1 MSGIL
6 GISFGLSIFGFE
18 FDAPATILLVVAAA
32 TALVSFVML
41 IRVSSRENLQ
51 QRVANLRG
59 AIVVRT
65 ESARATLLTQRAAP
79 MTWYDRVGAML
90 ANGPLV
96 GAAEQRKLAA
106 QLTLAGI
113 GGPGR
118 VATLIGLRFL
128 FGIGGGVAVWLALTS
143 VEFAPKYDWGR
154 YFIMAFGIM
163 LGWRLPDIVVGSL
176 ARRRKLRLELGFP
189 DALDL
194 LVICAEAGLGLE
206 QAIGQVAYD
215 LRHATPDVAAEFA
228 IAAAEMRVLAD
239 RRVALEHLAERT
251 GLETLKG
258 MISVLNQSIRF
269 GTPLS
274 EALRQLTAEARMV
287 RIARLEEKGARL
299 SVTLLLPMMGFIM
312 PSLFL
317 VICGPIALRA
327 IDIMTSFM
335 GK

>member
-6 GISFGLSIFGFE
+6 GIPLGLRFLGFE
-18 FDAPATILLVVAAA
+18 FDALAIILLVVAMA
-32 TALVSFVML
+32 TALVSLVML
-41 IRVSSRENLQ
+41 IRVSARENLQ

-65 ESARATLLTQRAAP
+65 ESARASLLTQRGASI
-79 MTWYDRVGAML
+79 TWYDQIGAML
-90 ANGPLV
+90 ANSPLV
-96 GAAEQRKLAA
+96 GAAEQRKLAT
-106 QLTLAGI
+106 QLTLAGL

-118 VATLIGLRFL
+118 VASLIALRFL
-128 FGIGGGVAVWLALTS
+128 FGVGGGVAVWLALTP
-143 VEFAPKYDWGR
+143 VKIPPDYAWGR
-154 YFIMAFGIM
+154 YFIIAFGIM

-176 ARRRKLRLELGFP
+176 ARRRKTRLEMGFP

-215 LRHATPDVAAEFA
+215 LRRATPDVAAEFA
-228 IAAAEMRVLAD
+228 IAAAEMRVMAD

-258 MISVLNQSIRF
+258 MISILNQSIRF

-299 SVTLLLPMMGFIM
+299 SVTLLLPMMVFIM

-317 VICGPIALRA
+317 VICGPVALRA
-327 IDIMTSFM
+327 IDLMTSFM